1 MGAPHP
7 CREGHAARRP
17 PVPCR
22 VPWRPTRRPSGRLRW
37 CLGLRG
43 VAADPGRSHP
53 PGTPPL
59 PGMGRRC
66 ARSRVVFRRRG
77 DQIAAVP
84 GDRSPECHSEE
95 VGTAR
100 VPGRTT
106 RIGAYGDPSR
116 RRECRPALLLLS
128 FEPLTGADLYL
139 GAPRHRWAWP
149 AVAAWAP
156 SLRLGPGSARVAGDV
171 GSLPPDLQSV
181 AVHPLLS
188 QAPTLAAERSPSG
201 DWRAEAATGTPSDN
215 AVMSQ
220 AAGPGAR

>member
-22 VPWRPTRRPSGRLRW
+22 VPRRPSRRPSGRLRW

-66 ARSRVVFRRRG
+66 ARSRVLFRRRG
-77 DQIAAVP
+77 DQIAPVP

-106 RIGAYGDPSR
+106 RIGAYGDPGR

-128 FEPLTGADLYL
+128 IELLTGADLYL
-139 GAPRHRWAWP
+139 GAPRHRWAW
-149 AVAAWAP
+149 AAAAAWAP
-156 SLRLGPGSARVAGDV
+156 SLRLGSARVGGDV
-171 GSLPPDLQSV
+171 GSLLLTSRALRRSPP
-181 AVHPLLS
+181 PL

-201 DWRAEAATGTPSDN
+201 DWRAEVAT
-215 AVMSQ
+215 
-220 AAGPGAR
+220 